1 MDYFTKYEKYKNKYL
16 ELKYGQLGGGKKI
29 KNRKFKGNDKPIMEP
44 TNSINVS
51 EPWFSLILLGIK
63 TVEGRL
69 NKNRFKEMKEG
80 DIVEWSNND
89 FGPRKV
95 VTKIVKKTFYKSFNE
110 YLNSEGIENCLP
122 GINNIKDGLAVY
134 YKYYKKEDEVEFGV
148 TAIKVEILN

>member
-1 MDYFTKYEKYKNKYL
+1 MDYLTKYEKYKNKYL
-16 ELKYGQLGGGKKI
+16 ELKYSQLGGG
-29 KNRKFKGNDKPIMEP
+29 KNRKFKGNDKLIMEKSN
-44 TNSINVS
+44 TINIS

-69 NKNRFKEMKEG
+69 NRNRFKEMKEG

-95 VTKIVKKTFYKSFNE
+95 VSKIVKKTFYKTFND
-110 YLNSEGIENCLP
+110 YLNKEGIENCLP
-122 GINNIKDGLAVY
+122 GINNIKDGLDVY
-134 YKYYKKEDEVEFGV
+134 YKYYKKEDESEFGV

>member
-1 MDYFTKYEKYKNKYL
+1 MDYLTKYQKYKNKYL
-16 ELKYGQLGGGKKI
+16 ELKYSQLGGGKKM
-29 KNRKFKGNDKPIMEP
+29 KNKKFKGNVKLIMEP

-69 NKNRFKEMKEG
+69 NKNKFKDIKEG

-95 VTKIVKKTFYKSFNE
+95 VTKIVKKTFYVTFNE
-110 YLNSEGIENCLP
+110 YLDSEGIENCLP
-122 GINNIKDGLAVY
+122 GINNIKDGLDVY
-134 YKYYKKEDEVEFGV
+134 YKYYNKEDEAEYGV
-148 TAIKVEILN
+148 TAIKVEILK